1 LWGGVGGLGC
11 MNWWHGSVKCP
22 ADRACTVTKGEV
34 GDGSVGG
41 ADDMAGDE
49 GGLVVR
55 MLGSRSEV
63 S

>member
-1 LWGGVGGLGC
+1 
-11 MNWWHGSVKCP
+11 VKCP